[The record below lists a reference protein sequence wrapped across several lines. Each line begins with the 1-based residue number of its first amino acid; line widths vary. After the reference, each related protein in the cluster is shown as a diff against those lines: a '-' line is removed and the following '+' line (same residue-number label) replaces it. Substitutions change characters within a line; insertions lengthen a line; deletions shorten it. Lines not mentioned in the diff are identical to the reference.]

1 MNKIG
6 FYISTLL
13 LALLILSS
21 TIFVVDQRQ
30 YGVVY
35 SLG

>member
-6 FYISTLL
+6 LYISTLL
-13 LALLILSS
+13 LALLLFSS
-21 TIFVVDQRQ
+21 TVFVVDQRQ

-35 SLG
+35 SL